1 MFRLPYNK
9 FQKVLEIVTIA
20 LILCEIVYVAIRYS
34 RIGDKIPTHFD
45 LAGNPDAWGSKA
57 TIFILLA
64 VTIGLYILMTVCVF
78 FPKMWNVPVKVTEQN
93 KGIITKY
100 IINMVLLDKF
110 LIVACFFYM
119 LVCSMEGI
127 ALGLWFTIF
136 MLVSILGVTF
146 YYTIKLFFVK

>member
-100 IINMVLLDKF
+100 VINMVL
-110 LIVACFFYM
+110 
-119 LVCSMEGI
+119 
-127 ALGLWFTIF
+127 
-136 MLVSILGVTF
+136 
-146 YYTIKLFFVK
+146 